1 MRWTIRARS
10 RTVNTPTETPAVV
23 NPSHPLAI
31 LDVALALRK
40 MVERVTPEEFNW
52 QDAHY
57 DYYSEQGRELLFLI
71 ANHEWVRATS
81 EIVDVV
87 RSDVIDTTIKTDID
101 LSRIKH
107 EAFRG
112 RSGRVWLPIAVLPPQ
127 DRQRQVEPDLFATVA
142 DAAGNLLPLLPAD
155 DLGHQMSAALAEI
168 IVNMAVAHA
177 PNRRDGQLPGDQE
190 SRPQVR
196 PVAAR
201 DHRVLL
207 SAAIYRLLRREPRRI
222 GLPVPASAILT
233 PADAAAILHDL
244 AAGRDISSSE
254 SGFSGGTFRI
264 SEARTR
270 LLGLLDG
277 YTVYLAKRASPKD
290 TKSSV
295 PDAEFVP
302 ELAQRA
308 IQVLQAL
315 AASTIVVVPVNFD
328 TEPTVLTVRVPT
340 RTLKPAWK
348 KFSWRHIR
356 TWRISPRSWL
366 IRPSGHLRIDVLL
379 PTADADRQ
387 IQIRLADG
395 VSFELPA
402 TEPSCPGSPLPRLEI
417 KVKTPQPLLDL
428 AASVRAVFATRKP
441 PWPPSLTQS
450 LVDLAQA
457 KTAAASHA
465 LEHYQL
471 APGPGAA
478 PPPDDQE
485 PDDRKKIRDV
495 QRKLEH
501 LRCGLPAA
509 TVVDNKKLASLR
521 HWWEQERLG
530 KLALYRRASVDQF
543 DPRTVV
549 ARVDMIEDVAQ
560 RATPEHARVYADVN
574 VDDRGYFSVARA
586 STLMSL
592 LLMTGVLAFLLI
604 WHLANNHAK
613 PVPEVLAI
621 VLTLFVTIQAGRID
635 RPDRSTLHG
644 QLSGT
649 GSLLIAASVFP
660 AVTLAVALAFEP
672 AWWVADIWA
681 GVCVAVQAGF
691 VGLTLWGPLTVIRS
705 PSFQRPG
712 RLSVGQRRKY
722 ETEHLYY
729 DHFEALRSDYWRNTT
744 ADALMTGRPAYGYLI
759 TQNTDN
765 PKDPASSTPPK
776 LEDLL
781 RPRGEPGAAE
791 ESSSVLALLHSSTQ
805 CRGVTFVVFRG
816 KAADNPSD
824 DRLRRLH
831 IHDMKDLH
839 LDADR
844 LAPAD
849 NVSSTVDLFVGV
861 DRHALPSMAEH
872 PLIKVLQAAKNKL
885 ITLEAQLPV
894 PAPTGAH
901 LDRQWARVRVAL
913 RDTKD
918 IHRLTEFLDE
928 IYQNVVVPDRSG
940 DLIAVQ
946 ATPSAQSRA
955 ITDSPTDTAQDG
967 QAPQKAL
974 LWGGDLDVSAIPA
987 IADEPD
993 DARTWHQIAIYADA
1007 RSNIESEITQCL
1019 PADYQH
1025 YQLAHLN
1032 YAVLHGTAEIILL
1045 LHKTDWRT
1053 SESFARRWAG
1063 TLARR
1068 WAAPTGRRRAPAAAP
1083 EGKTELSGGQP
1094 HMVIDKNVSLRQ
1106 LGPLTQHPLLR
1117 IRYRA
1122 QDRPGAFLNIVQA
1135 IGEFLE
1141 KESPPIPREHWS
1153 ISFARLQVATGQI
1166 ALGHLTIRLH
1176 DVTQDRQRWNSGK
1189 TEQMAREVSARAG
1202 LLATVGEQ
1210 AGPPRNPDG
1219 TQDPVV
1225 RVDFVSKDPPHQPTR
1240 SARGKRTAPGT
1251 GVQP

>member
-10 RTVNTPTETPAVV
+10 RTVKTGDSRGQASVPIYPSEPTEV
-23 NPSHPLAI
+23 
-31 LDVALALRK
+31 LDAALALRE
-40 MVERVTPEEFNW
+40 MVELITLEEFHW
-52 QDAHY
+52 QEVHY
-57 DYYSEQGRELLFLI
+57 DHHSEQGRELLFLI

-87 RSDVIDTTIKTDID
+87 RSDVIETTIKTDID
-101 LSRIKH
+101 LSQVKH

-112 RSGRVWLPIAVLPPQ
+112 KSGRVWLPIAVLPPQ
-127 DRQRQVEPDLFATVA
+127 SGQRQLEPDLFATVA

-168 IVNMAVAHA
+168 IVNMAVAHWPNWREA
-177 PNRRDGQLPGDQE
+177 PLLGDQD
-190 SRPQVR
+190 SRSQVR
-196 PVAAR
+196 PAATR
-201 DHRVLL
+201 DQRVLL
-207 SAAIYRLLRREPRRI
+207 AAAIYRLLRREPRGI
-222 GLPVPASAILT
+222 GIPKDPASPRLT
-233 PADAAAILHDL
+233 PADATEILRELTGGQDT
-244 AAGRDISSSE
+244 SSSE
-254 SGFSGGTFRI
+254 SGFSAASSRVNA
-264 SEARTR
+264 ARRR
-270 LLGLLDG
+270 LLRLLDR
-277 YTVYLAKRASPKD
+277 YTVYLAQRACPEETD
-290 TKSSV
+290 ITV
-295 PDAEFVP
+295 PEAEFVP
-302 ELAQRA
+302 ELAERA
-308 IQVLQAL
+308 VWVLQAL
-315 AASTIVVVPVNFD
+315 AASTIVVVPVNFN

-340 RTLKPAWK
+340 RNLKPGWK
-348 KFSWRHIR
+348 KFEWRDVES
-356 TWRISPRSWL
+356 WRISPRSWL
-366 IRPSGHLRIDVLL
+366 IRPSAHLEIDVLL

-402 TEPSCPGSPLPRLEI
+402 SNSRYAGSPLPRLDI
-417 KVKTPQPLLDL
+417 TVKSPPPLLEL
-428 AASVRAVFATRKP
+428 AASVRAVFEVKKSR
-441 PWPPSLTQS
+441 WPASLTRA
-450 LVDLAQA
+450 LVDLANA
-457 KTAAASHA
+457 KIVAASET

-471 APGPGAA
+471 TPGPGAA
-478 PPPDDQE
+478 PLL
-485 PDDRKKIRDV
+485 DDRKSDSRKQVRKV
-495 QRKLEH
+495 QDKPEDLSS
-501 LRCGLPAA
+501 LLPSV
-509 TVVDNKKLASLR
+509 TEDDETLASLR
-521 HWWEQERLG
+521 QWRERECLE
-530 KLALYRRASVDQF
+530 KLELYRRASVDQF

-549 ARVDMIEDVAQ
+549 ARVDMIEDVTQ
-560 RATPEHARVYADVN
+560 RATPEHAVVSADVR

-604 WHLANNHAK
+604 WHLVNNVSK

-635 RPDRSTLHG
+635 RPDRSTLYG

-660 AVTLAVALAFEP
+660 AVMLAVALAFAP
-672 AWWVADIWA
+672 VWWAADIWA
-681 GVCVAVQAGF
+681 GVCVAIQAGF

-705 PSFQRPG
+705 PSYQPRG
-712 RLSVGQRRKY
+712 RLSVGQRRNY
-722 ETEHLYY
+722 ETERLYY
-729 DHFEALRSDYWRNTT
+729 GHFEALRSGYWRNTT
-744 ADALMTGRPAYGYLI
+744 ADALMIGRQAYGYLI

-765 PKDPASSTPPK
+765 PERPASSTPPM

-781 RPRGEPGAAE
+781 RLHGESGAAD

-816 KAADNPSD
+816 KAAGNPGD
-824 DRLRRLH
+824 DRLH
-831 IHDMKDLH
+831 IHDMEDLN

-849 NVSSTVDLFVGV
+849 NVSSTVDVFVGV

-894 PAPTGAH
+894 PTLAGAH
-901 LDRQWARVRVAL
+901 PNRQWARVRVAL

-918 IHRLTEFLDE
+918 IHRLTDFLDE
-928 IYQNVVVPDRSG
+928 IYQKIVVPDHPG
-940 DLIAVQ
+940 DLLAIQAAPTVQ
-946 ATPSAQSRA
+946 PRA
-955 ITDSPTDTAQDG
+955 ITRSPADTAQDG
-967 QAPQKAL
+967 PPPQKAL

-1007 RSNIESEITQCL
+1007 RSNIESDITQCL
-1019 PADYQH
+1019 PAEYQH

-1045 LHKTDWRT
+1045 LHKAADWPA
-1053 SESFARRWAG
+1053 SDISA
-1063 TLARR
+1063 
-1068 WAAPTGRRRAPAAAP
+1068 RRRAGRPP
-1083 EGKTELSGGQP
+1083 TVEPDGETGMSGGQP
-1094 HMVIDKNVSLRQ
+1094 RIVIDKNVSLRQ

-1117 IRYRA
+1117 IRYRT

-1135 IGEFLE
+1135 IDEFLR
-1141 KESPPIPREHWS
+1141 KESPPILREYWS
-1153 ISFARLQVATGQI
+1153 ISFARLQVATGQV

-1176 DVTQDRQRWNSGK
+1176 DVTQDRRRWNSGK
-1189 TEQMAREVSARAG
+1189 TEQMAREVSARAA

-1210 AGPPRNPDG
+1210 AGPPRNPDSN
-1219 TQDPVV
+1219 QNPVV
-1225 RVDFVSKDPPHQPTR
+1225 HVDFISKDPPHQPTR
-1240 SARGKRTAPGT
+1240 PSRGKRTAPGA
-1251 GVQP
+1251 GRQL

>member
-1 MRWTIRARS
+1 MRWIIWARS
-10 RTVNTPTETPAVV
+10 RTVNTADGRVEAPAAVDPS
-23 NPSHPLAI
+23 NPIAI
-31 LDVALALRK
+31 LDAALALRR
-40 MVERVTPEEFNW
+40 MVELVTPEEFNW

-57 DYYSEQGRELLFLI
+57 DYHSEQGRELLFLI

-81 EIVDVV
+81 EIVDLV
-87 RSDVIDTTIKTDID
+87 RSDVIETTIKTDID
-101 LSRIKH
+101 LSQIKH

-127 DRQRQVEPDLFATVA
+127 IRQRQLEPDLFATVA
-142 DAAGNLLPLLPAD
+142 DAAGTLLPLLPAD

-177 PNRRDGQLPGDQE
+177 PNRRGAPLLGDQQ

-196 PVAAR
+196 PVATR
-201 DHRVLL
+201 DQRVLL

-222 GLPVPASAILT
+222 GVPADPASAMLT
-233 PADAAAILHDL
+233 PADAAALL
-244 AAGRDISSSE
+244 RKLAGRKGISSSE
-254 SGFSGGTFRI
+254 SGFGAGTFRI
-264 SEARTR
+264 SEARR
-270 LLGLLDG
+270 QLLGLLDG
-277 YTVYLAKRASPKD
+277 YTVYLARRACPEE
-290 TKSSV
+290 TEIPV
-295 PDAEFVP
+295 PEAEFVP
-302 ELAQRA
+302 ELADRA
-308 IQVLQAL
+308 IRVLQAV
-315 AASTIVVVPVNFD
+315 AASTIVVVPVNFN

-340 RTLKPAWK
+340 RNLNPAWK
-348 KFSWRHIR
+348 KFEWRDVQ
-356 TWRISPRSWL
+356 TWRIRPRSWL
-366 IRPSGHLRIDVLL
+366 IRPSGHLEIDVLL

-395 VSFELPA
+395 VSFEPPA
-402 TEPSCPGSPLPRLEI
+402 REPGRAGSPLPRLDI
-417 KVKTPQPLLDL
+417 KVKTPPPLLEL
-428 AASVRAVFATRKP
+428 AASVKAVFEIKKS

-450 LVDLAQA
+450 LVDLAKA
-457 KTAAASHA
+457 KTAAASDA

-471 APGPGAA
+471 PPGPRAA
-478 PPPDDQE
+478 PPDDRE
-485 PDDRKKIRDV
+485 PDDREKIRNV
-495 QRKLEH
+495 QKRLKQFYRRLPSVTMSYARLAA
-501 LRCGLPAA
+501 LRQ
-509 TVVDNKKLASLR
+509 
-521 HWWEQERLG
+521 WWEQERPD

-560 RATPEHARVYADVN
+560 RATPERARVYADVN
-574 VDDRGYFSVARA
+574 VDDRGYFAVARA

-604 WHLANNHAK
+604 WHLVNHKTK

-621 VLTLFVTIQAGRID
+621 VLTLFVTIQASRID

-660 AVTLAVALAFEP
+660 AVMLAVALAFQP
-672 AWWVADIWA
+672 VWWAADIWA
-681 GVCVAVQAGF
+681 GVCVAIQAGF

-705 PSFQRPG
+705 PSYQPRG
-712 RLSVGQRRKY
+712 RLSVGQRRNY
-722 ETEHLYY
+722 ETEHPYY
-729 DHFEALRSDYWRNTT
+729 GHFEALRSDYWRNTT
-744 ADALMTGRPAYGYLI
+744 ADALMTGRMAYGYLI
-759 TQNTDN
+759 TQNTD
-765 PKDPASSTPPK
+765 KSERPASPTPPK

-781 RPRGEPGAAE
+781 RLRGESDAAD

-816 KAADNPSD
+816 KAPGHLGD
-824 DRLRRLH
+824 DRLRRVD

-861 DRHALPSMAEH
+861 NRRALPSMAEH
-872 PLIKVLQAAKNKL
+872 PLIKVLQVAKNKL

-894 PAPTGAH
+894 PTPAGAH

-928 IYQNVVVPDRSG
+928 IYQKIVVLDHSG
-940 DLIAVQ
+940 DLIAIQ
-946 ATPSAQSRA
+946 AAPAVQSRA
-955 ITDSPTDTAQDG
+955 ITGSPTDTAQDG
-967 QAPQKAL
+967 HAPQKTL

-1007 RSNIESEITQCL
+1007 RSNIESEITQRL
-1019 PADYQH
+1019 PAEYQH

-1045 LHKTDWRT
+1045 LHRTADWPA
-1053 SESFARRWAG
+1053 SEISARMQ
-1063 TLARR
+1063 
-1068 WAAPTGRRRAPAAAP
+1068 AAPTGRRRPP
-1083 EGKTELSGGQP
+1083 TVVPDETRLSGGQP
-1094 HMVIDKNVSLRQ
+1094 RIVIDKNVSLRQ

-1135 IGEFLE
+1135 IGEFLDN
-1141 KESPPIPREHWS
+1141 ESPPIPREHWS
-1153 ISFARLQVATGQI
+1153 ISFARLQVATGQV

-1176 DVTQDRQRWNSGK
+1176 DATQDRRRWNSGK
-1189 TEQMAREVSARAG
+1189 LEQMAREVSARAV
-1202 LLATVGEQ
+1202 LLATVGGQ
-1210 AGPPRNPDG
+1210 AGPPRSPDSN
-1219 TQDPVV
+1219 QDPVV
-1225 RVDFVSKDPPHQPTR
+1225 RVDFISKDPSHQPIR
-1240 SARGKRTAPGT
+1240 PARGERTAPSAGP
-1251 GVQP
+1251 QL

>member
-1 MRWTIRARS
+1 MRSTISARS
-10 RTVNTPTETPAVV
+10 RAVNTADGRAEAPAAVD
-23 NPSHPLAI
+23 PSHPLAI
-31 LDVALALRK
+31 LDVALALRD
-40 MVERVTPEEFNW
+40 MVDLVTAEEFNW

-57 DYYSEQGRELLFLI
+57 DYHSEQGRELLFLI
-71 ANHEWVRATS
+71 ANHGWVRATS
-81 EIVDVV
+81 EIVDIVQ
-87 RSDVIDTTIKTDID
+87 SDVIETTIKTDID
-101 LSRIKH
+101 LSQIKH

-127 DRQRQVEPDLFATVA
+127 IRQRQLEPDLFATVA

-177 PNRRDGQLPGDQE
+177 PNRRAASLLGK

-196 PVAAR
+196 PVATR
-201 DHRVLL
+201 DQRVLL

-222 GLPVPASAILT
+222 GVPVDPAAMLT
-233 PADAAAILHDL
+233 SADAAAVLRKL
-244 AAGRDISSSE
+244 AGRHDISSSE
-254 SGFSGGTFRI
+254 SGLSAGTFRI
-264 SEARTR
+264 NEARRR

-277 YTVYLAKRASPKD
+277 YTVYLARRASPKD
-290 TKSSV
+290 TKTPM

-302 ELAQRA
+302 ELADRA
-308 IQVLQAL
+308 IRVLQAI

-340 RTLKPAWK
+340 RNLKPTWK
-348 KFSWRHIR
+348 KFAWRHVR

-366 IRPSGHLRIDVLL
+366 IRPSGHLEIDVLL

-402 TEPSCPGSPLPRLEI
+402 SEPGCPGSPLPRLDI
-417 KVKTPQPLLDL
+417 AVKTPPSLLEL
-428 AASVRAVFATRKP
+428 AASVRAVFEDKKS

-450 LVDLAQA
+450 LVDLAKA

-471 APGPGAA
+471 PPGPGAA
-478 PPPDDQE
+478 PPPDDRK
-485 PDDRKKIRDV
+485 PDDRKTIRNV
-495 QRKLEH
+495 QEKLKH
-501 LRCGLPAA
+501 LYRELPVFA
-509 TVVDNKKLASLR
+509 VVDDEKLASLR
-521 HWWEQERLG
+521 QWWEQEPFG

-560 RATPEHARVYADVN
+560 RATPERAVVYADVN
-574 VDDRGYFSVARA
+574 VDDRGYFAVARA

-604 WHLANNHAK
+604 WHLANNMAK

-621 VLTLFVTIQAGRID
+621 VLTLFVTIQASRID

-660 AVTLAVALAFEP
+660 AVMLAVALAFEP
-672 AWWVADIWA
+672 VWWAADIWA
-681 GVCVAVQAGF
+681 GVFVAIQAGF

-705 PSFQRPG
+705 PSYQPRG
-712 RLSVGQRRKY
+712 RLSVGQRRNY

-729 DHFEALRSDYWRNTT
+729 GHFEALRSGYWRNTT
-744 ADALMTGRPAYGYLI
+744 AEALMIGRMAYGYLI

-765 PKDPASSTPPK
+765 PEDPASSTPPK

-781 RPRGEPGAAE
+781 RLCGESGAAD

-816 KAADNPSD
+816 KVAGDLSD
-824 DRLRRLH
+824 DRFRR
-831 IHDMKDLH
+831 IHVPVMEDLH

-861 DRHALPSMAEH
+861 DRHALPSMDEH
-872 PLIKVLQAAKNKL
+872 PLIKVLEAAKNKL

-894 PAPTGAH
+894 PTPAGAH
-901 LDRQWARVRVAL
+901 FDRQWARVRVAL

-918 IHRLTEFLDE
+918 IHRLTEFLNE
-928 IYQNVVVPDRSG
+928 IHKQIVVPGPSG
-940 DLIAVQ
+940 DLIAIQ
-946 ATPSAQSRA
+946 AAPAVQSRA
-955 ITDSPTDTAQDG
+955 ITGSPTDTAQYG
-967 QAPQKAL
+967 RAPQKAL
-974 LWGGDLDVSAIPA
+974 LWGGDLDVSTIPA
-987 IADEPD
+987 IVDEPD
-993 DARTWHQIAIYADA
+993 DAPTWHQIAIYADA
-1007 RSNIESEITQCL
+1007 RSNIESETIQCL
-1019 PADYQH
+1019 PADYWH

-1045 LHKTDWRT
+1045 LHKTADRPA
-1053 SESFARRWAG
+1053 SQKSARMQV
-1063 TLARR
+1063 
-1068 WAAPTGRRRAPAAAP
+1068 APDGEP
-1083 EGKTELSGGQP
+1083 KLSGGQP
-1094 HMVIDKNVSLRQ
+1094 HIVIDKNVSLRQ
-1106 LGPLTQHPLLR
+1106 LGPLMQHPLLR

-1135 IGEFLE
+1135 IGEFLD
-1141 KESPPIPREHWS
+1141 KESPPILREQWS

-1176 DVTQDRQRWNSGK
+1176 DVTQDRRRWNSGK
-1189 TEQMAREVSARAG
+1189 TEQMAREVSARAA
-1202 LLATVGEQ
+1202 LLATVGGQ
-1210 AGPPRNPDG
+1210 AGLPRNPDSN
-1219 TQDPVV
+1219 QDPVV
-1225 RVDFVSKDPPHQPTR
+1225 RVDFVSKDPPNKPTR
-1240 SARGKRTAPGT
+1240 PARSKRTAPGADP
-1251 GVQP
+1251 QL